1 MPLCWYL
8 CKENTL
14 VIKERIGHED
24 IETTLLTYGHLYPN
38 YNKKIAKKIDR
49 LFEKIK

>member
-1 MPLCWYL
+1 MLISMQ
-8 CKENTL
+8 ENVL
-14 VIKERIGHED
+14 VIKERLGHED
-24 IETTLLTYGHLYPN
+24 IETTLETYGYLYPN